1 MERERCLVVAFQEDQ
16 VELTIQEFR
25 RKSSALDKYVFLQS
39 LQVRM
44 GDAGRCFA
52 TFGVEMCT
60 RLGVYGEEVPS
71 VTEVKFQFGWGLHG
85 PRFPV
90 LRFARC
96 SQHQ

>member
-44 GDAGRCFA
+44 GDAG
-52 TFGVEMCT
+52 VVLLL
-60 RLGVYGEEVPS
+60 LG
-71 VTEVKFQFGWGLHG
+71 
-85 PRFPV
+85 
-90 LRFARC
+90 
-96 SQHQ
+96 